1 VDGGGGGEDGGAER
15 VVVVIAAVSVWS
27 SSGRWTS
34 RCLQI
39 SVVNPSFGTLMYF
52 CALSYSYKYLSATCI
67 ENRDF

>member
-52 CALSYSYKYLSATCI
+52 CALL
-67 ENRDF
+67 FV